1 MTTQNN
7 INNPFFQDLLGK
19 FETGLQNYAVP
30 TIPASI
36 ENLNLITKEDIANRV
51 GGNEFFKLASA
62 LQALNQ
68 QEPNYAQ
75 ASQFLQPTD
84 YISPLIQE
92 KFQIQQIQANQ
103 PVSLDVR
110 KFISNI
116 PIVDENISI
125 EDNKNTFSTTRD
137 NIINKLAIEK
147 NPNSRNALNQS
158 LEDVEKKLD
167 RINRA
172 TILKNKGY
180 NDKEALSFARSD
192 IAYQES
198 LGQRF
203 ETQRLDKQL
212 ESKIKLI
219 ANVEPEVKIENPIQF
234 SALVDKFN
242 SNLEII
248 NDPEQTIS
256 AFDKATEENKNI
268 ANILEKR
275 IQDQQKGSSSNVDSQ
290 NVEISPIA
298 EESIEEKRIS
308 YLPEKKPNESEGV
321 YTDRVFQTFQLLD
334 NNIKAQL
341 KEDEGRETFLLGG
354 QVVNRKQVTE
364 EYNEYVD
371 YINENYIVT
380 NVKSLREKVKKDI
393 ETFYSDSRRTDV
405 SKLVAETDKDLRKT
419 LISNKSA
426 FKSLDKSIGLIN
438 DLLENEEGMRA
449 FTKSV
454 SESDFTDFAGTQF
467 TDFLDRVFGGKEGV
481 AKEFQLLF
489 RQLSSAFTLQT
500 MNDLKK
506 LSASGAT
513 GFGALSERELG
524 VLSSALNPLYDY
536 MEKLATKSLITT
548 ISPDTMKRLFIDMGK
563 AVTNIYEG
571 RQDDFVT
578 KFGYPE
584 PSQVKKLQRL
594 K

>member
-1 MTTQNN
+1 
-7 INNPFFQDLLGK
+7 
-19 FETGLQNYAVP
+19 
-30 TIPASI
+30 
-36 ENLNLITKEDIANRV
+36 
-51 GGNEFFKLASA
+51 
-62 LQALNQ
+62 
-68 QEPNYAQ
+68 
-75 ASQFLQPTD
+75 
-84 YISPLIQE
+84 
-92 KFQIQQIQANQ
+92 
-103 PVSLDVR
+103 
-110 KFISNI
+110 
-116 PIVDENISI
+116 
-125 EDNKNTFSTTRD
+125 
-137 NIINKLAIEK
+137 
-147 NPNSRNALNQS
+147 
-158 LEDVEKKLD
+158 
-167 RINRA
+167 
-172 TILKNKGY
+172 
-180 NDKEALSFARSD
+180 
-192 IAYQES
+192 
-198 LGQRF
+198 
-203 ETQRLDKQL
+203 
-212 ESKIKLI
+212 
-219 ANVEPEVKIENPIQF
+219 
-234 SALVDKFN
+234 
-242 SNLEII
+242 
-248 NDPEQTIS
+248 
-256 AFDKATEENKNI
+256 
-268 ANILEKR
+268 
-275 IQDQQKGSSSNVDSQ
+275 VDSQ

-536 MEKLATKSLITT
+536 M
-548 ISPDTMKRLFIDMGK
+548 
-563 AVTNIYEG
+563 
-571 RQDDFVT
+571 
-578 KFGYPE
+578 
-584 PSQVKKLQRL
+584 
-594 K
+594 